1 MTDQIDYKE
10 RVRLAARTFL
20 ARPGMTMERA
30 AYLHQVQPDDVYR
43 KVREM
48 GRKDDRDGGIR
59 RWTN

>member
-48 GRKDDRDGGIR
+48 GRKDDD
-59 RWTN
+59 